1 MDTEK
6 INELL
11 KIVRRLNFDEFNE
24 QLTFENNLDNL
35 LIELKHHEEKF
46 NEHQNRINVIIAHLS
61 NCFAGDFFN
70 DLPVSDKE
78 DELDVVCMG
87 FNTYIEELRGAL
99 VSRDILEKVNVELLK
114 EKEVSEKLAR
124 AKDIFMSN
132 MSHEI
137 RTPLNGIIGFTQ
149 ILENTELTDIQRK
162 HLKTIKVSG
171 NILLV
176 LINNVLEL
184 EYLNSNNVKLV
195 RESLKINELIP
206 YFSSTFHETVLDK
219 GLKLELNIDSKIP
232 HILFGDSSKLA
243 QIYINILSNAI
254 KFTPSNGK
262 ISVNYYIESEN
273 EKECLLKIEIV
284 DNGIGI
290 NTDNLNTIFDPF
302 VQKTADLA
310 RTYGGTGLG
319 LTIAK
324 KTVDLFNGTI
334 EIESEIGVGTKVS
347 ISIPL
352 EKEIKKIEDSK
363 INTEN
368 TMANYK
374 SISILVAEDNAINQ
388 LLIKTILQKEG
399 FEVEIAE
406 NGKLAVEALEKSDYH
421 IVLMDLMMPEMNGY
435 EASLA
440 IRELENPIKASIPI
454 IAVSADVTKDV
465 KDKCKDAG
473 MNDYVSKPYEAKHLI
488 EKILEHVK

>member
-11 KIVRRLNFDEFNE
+11 KIVRQLNYDEFNE

-35 LIELKHHEEKF
+35 LIELKHHEEKYF
-46 NEHQNRINVIIAHLS
+46 EHQNRINAIITHLS
-61 NCFAGDFFN
+61 DCFAGNFFN
-70 DLPVSDKE
+70 ELPVSDKE

-99 VSRDILEKVNVELLK
+99 VSRDILEKVNIELLK
-114 EKEVSEKLAR
+114 EKEVSEKLSR

-137 RTPLNGIIGFTQ
+137 RTPLNGIIGFAQ
-149 ILENTELTDIQRK
+149 ILESTELTEIQRK

-195 RESLKINELIP
+195 REVLKINELIP

-219 GLKLELNIDSKIP
+219 ELKLELNIDSKIP
-232 HILFGDSSKLA
+232 PILYGDSSKLA
-243 QIYINILSNAI
+243 QIFINILSNAV
-254 KFTPSNGK
+254 KFTPTNGIIK
-262 ISVNYYIESEN
+262 VNSYIESEN
-273 EKECLLKIEIV
+273 EKECQLKIEII

-290 NTDNLNTIFDPF
+290 NSENLKNIFDPF
-302 VQKTADLA
+302 VQETADLA

-324 KTVDLFNGTI
+324 KTIDLFNGSI
-334 EIESEIGVGTKVS
+334 EIESELGIGTKVS
-347 ISIPL
+347 ITIPL
-352 EKEIKKIEDSK
+352 EKEIIIREE
-363 INTEN
+363 INTITEN
-368 TMANYK
+368 TMVNYK

-406 NGKLAVEALEKSDYH
+406 NGKLAVEELEKADYH

-435 EASLA
+435 EASIA
-440 IRELENPIKASIPI
+440 IRKLENSVKASIPI

-465 KDKCKDAG
+465 KEKCIEAG
-473 MNDYVSKPYEAKHLI
+473 MNDYISKPYEAKLLI
-488 EKILEHVK
+488 DKILEYVK